1 MRGVDLALGL
11 SQKFMDILV
20 RYIATHL
27 ELHDL
32 DISPGAILNYLIKKI
47 SVRWAMFASGHL
59 IHPFDVPITKYQKIE
74 FRVRF

>member
-32 DISPGAILNYLIKKI
+32 DISPDATLNYLINKVTNEVFVLQCLLPGI
-47 SVRWAMFASGHL
+47 
-59 IHPFDVPITKYQKIE
+59 
-74 FRVRF
+74 